1 MYVCEWNMNNR
12 RICTSRNREAKPF
25 KGINEAQT
33 HDDFHPDSLNNEQ
46 SLWIRPQ
53 LAQRKTTQMLKR
65 MQAAWPP
72 FVSRAEEP
80 KFFSSYKIRGLH
92 DGTSSSCNHGDKIS
106 VHDAPRGANPTECV
120 ERQAACST
128 LLPFCEDLFSLVAN
142 FKVLSVFLLV
152 SYSLL
157 HKVLLTRWKLLW
169 EKIEG
174 RPTFNLVMV
183 TH

>member
-53 LAQRKTTQMLKR
+53 LAQRKTTQMLKC

-80 KFFSSYKIRGLH
+80 KFFSSYKLEACTTGPPARAITEIRSRYTMRPGVRIQRNAL
-92 DGTSSSCNHGDKIS
+92 NDK
-106 VHDAPRGANPTECV
+106 
-120 ERQAACST
+120 Q
-128 LLPFCEDLFSLVAN
+128 L
-142 FKVLSVFLLV
+142 
-152 SYSLL
+152 
-157 HKVLLTRWKLLW
+157 VLLYYRSVKTCLA
-169 EKIEG
+169 
-174 RPTFNLVMV
+174 
-183 TH
+183 